1 MISRKI
7 SKKQGEKLKKEYNIH
22 TFMET
27 SAKNGD
33 NIKKL
38 FIEASKILYTNYYKY
53 DNVNIFNNIIQKSI
67 DNKLIKASDSNE
79 NIQRG
84 TTGCCK

>member
-7 SKKQGEKLKKEYNIH
+7 SKKQGEKLKNEYNIH

-38 FIEASKILYTNYYKY
+38 FIEASKIVYTNYYKY
-53 DNVNIFNNIIQKSI
+53 DNVKYL
-67 DNKLIKASDSNE
+67 LILFRN
-79 NIQRG
+79 Q
-84 TTGCCK
+84 

>member
-53 DNVNIFNNIIQKSI
+53 DNVKYL
-67 DNKLIKASDSNE
+67 LILFRN
-79 NIQRG
+79 Q
-84 TTGCCK
+84 

>member
-22 TFMET
+22 TFVET

-53 DNVNIFNNIIQKSI
+53 DNVKYL
-67 DNKLIKASDSNE
+67 LILFRN
-79 NIQRG
+79 Q
-84 TTGCCK
+84 

>member
-22 TFMET
+22 SFMET

-53 DNVNIFNNIIQKSI
+53 DNVKYL
-67 DNKLIKASDSNE
+67 LILFRN
-79 NIQRG
+79 Q
-84 TTGCCK
+84 

>member
-22 TFMET
+22 SFMET

-53 DNVNIFNNIIQKSI
+53 DNVNIFNNII
-67 DNKLIKASDSNE
+67 
-79 NIQRG
+79 
-84 TTGCCK
+84 

>member
-53 DNVNIFNNIIQKSI
+53 DNVNIFNNII
-67 DNKLIKASDSNE
+67 
-79 NIQRG
+79 
-84 TTGCCK
+84 